1 MYKKLTRKKEKIVYF
16 EICGLVLFQIFL
28 IFNFLTTS
36 IDCFYIFLLLDNE
49 YHSGAPIIGNIDLS
63 VAWEAST
70 R

>member
-49 YHSGAPIIGNIDLS
+49 YHKICRLS
-63 VAWEAST
+63 INVFVHY
-70 R
+70 